1 MKTKA
6 LGFLLF
12 VSFAFIACEGPHTH
26 HQHDNAPA
34 HGNHPAMYATLY
46 QQQAAEYKALC
57 YQAFNIAT
65 ERLDARLQI
74 PTDNLLAVVVD
85 IDETVLDNSPY
96 QAQAILDHFGY
107 PERWDEWINAA
118 KADTVPGALSFLKY
132 ASEKGVT
139 VFYISNRKEKFREA
153 TLKNL
158 KAFGFPDAVNENLLL
173 RTEENDKEPRRQQV
187 LQKYEIVLLM
197 GDNLSDFISAFD
209 TSDASVRDSFTMKN
223 INNFGK
229 KWIVLPN
236 PVYGTWMNALPGME
250 ESRKTADNSFLEQG
264 LKGF

>member
-1 MKTKA
+1 MKIKT
-6 LGFLLF
+6 LSFLVFISL
-12 VSFAFIACEGPHTH
+12 AFIACEGPHTH
-26 HQHDNAPA
+26 HHHDTTPA
-34 HGNHPAMYATLY
+34 HGNHPAMYATLF

-57 YQAFNIAT
+57 FQAFNIAT

-96 QAQAILDHFGY
+96 QAQAIMEHFSY
-107 PERWDEWINAA
+107 PDRWDEWINAA
-118 KADTVPGALSFLKY
+118 KADTVPGALSFLNY
-132 ASEKGVT
+132 ASEKGVA
-139 VFYISNRKEKFREA
+139 VFYISNRKEMFREA

-158 KAFGFPDAVNENLLL
+158 QAFGFPDAVHENLLL

-197 GDNLSDFISAFD
+197 GDNLGDFHSAFD
-209 TSDASVRDSFTMKN
+209 TSDASVRDAFAMKN
-223 INNFGK
+223 SNNFGK

-250 ESRKTADNSFLEQG
+250 ESRKTDDNSFLEKG
-264 LKGF
+264 LMGF

>member
-1 MKTKA
+1 MKIKT
-6 LGFLLF
+6 LGFLLLVAISF
-12 VSFAFIACEGPHTH
+12 VGCEGPQTTH
-26 HQHDNAPA
+26 HHDNSPA
-34 HGNHPAMYATLY
+34 HGNHPAMYAILF

-65 ERLDARLQI
+65 ERLNARLQI
-74 PTDNLLAVVVD
+74 PTDNLLAVVV
-85 IDETVLDNSPY
+85 E
-96 QAQAILDHFGY
+96 AQAILDHFGY

-132 ASEKGVT
+132 ASEKGVA

-153 TLKNL
+153 TIKNL
-158 KAFGFPDAVNENLLL
+158 QAYGFPDAVNENLLL
-173 RTEENDKEPRRQQV
+173 RTEKNDKEPRRQQV

-197 GDNLSDFISAFD
+197 GDNLGDFHSAFD
-209 TSDASVRDSFTMKN
+209 TSDAIVRDSITIKN
-223 INNFGK
+223 ISNFGK

-250 ESRKTADNSFLEQG
+250 ESRKTEDNSFLEKG